1 MASSLPLSIIIVGV
15 GPANFDEMEELDG
28 DEVRLSSRGKTAI
41 RDIFVP
47 FRNFHNLNN
56 VQESKRRLTK
66 AVLSEIPDQL
76 VSYMRMQGIKPLNTQ
91 TIDSKFE
98 KFDHMNNKQMKNS
111 ACNNMH
117 HSNTLANNN
126 NINNSNAPP
135 YPTNLPNI
143 YPNNY

>member
-1 MASSLPLSIIIVGV
+1 
-15 GPANFDEMEELDG
+15 MEELDG

-41 RDIFVP
+41 RDIVQFVP

-91 TIDSKFE
+91 TNDYDIE
-98 KFDHMNNKQMKNS
+98 KHDTNVKNTSCKMYHSETIGNN
-111 ACNNMH
+111 
-117 HSNTLANNN
+117 
-126 NINNSNAPP
+126 PP
-135 YPTNLPNI
+135 YPTDLPNV
-143 YPNNY
+143 YPNY